1 MAQKPLDIPGKA
13 PAADVPMDEDDDDLS
28 VLLSRSAPKIERHKT
43 VVPIHKDD
51 VEYSDFD
58 RAIVVAIDESS
69 NSDAVVTWAADRL
82 LRRRKDLV
90 VLVNV
95 QPESKTWKHTS
106 SASSSTLPSASA
118 SASTSA
124 SALPGS
130 STKPPSDAAVAGSS
144 IRAAN
149 IGRPVGRIAAEA
161 TTEAS
166 VSQIDDEAKERCR
179 KILSPYAE
187 RLQRDGFVVKGI
199 CLIGNPKEVLVA
211 STNIKKPT
219 MIVMGTHGRGSVKRF
234 LMGSVAEYVLHH
246 SSIPVVIVPNGS
258 GRASASTSTPA
269 GEGE

>member
-1 MAQKPLDIPGKA
+1 MAQKPFDIPGKA
-13 PAADVPMDEDDDDLS
+13 PAADAAMEEDDDDLS

-58 RAIVVAIDESS
+58 RAIVIAVDESS

-95 QPESKTWKHTS
+95 QPESKTWKSAVTGAPGPAAA
-106 SASSSTLPSASA
+106 SASSSSLGTRS
-118 SASTSA
+118 
-124 SALPGS
+124 G
-130 STKPPSDAAVAGSS
+130 G
-144 IRAAN
+144 
-149 IGRPVGRIAAEA
+149 IGRLVGRTVATA
-161 TTEAS
+161 TTEAT

-258 GRASASTSTPA
+258 GRVTKSSTAQSVDA
-269 GEGE
+269 E

>member
-1 MAQKPLDIPGKA
+1 MAQKPFDIPGKA
-13 PAADVPMDEDDDDLS
+13 PAAADAAMEEDDDDLS

-58 RAIVVAIDESS
+58 RAIVIAVDESS

-95 QPESKTWKHTS
+95 QPESKTWKSAVTGAPGPVAA
-106 SASSSTLPSASA
+106 SASSSSLGTRS
-118 SASTSA
+118 
-124 SALPGS
+124 GS
-130 STKPPSDAAVAGSS
+130 
-144 IRAAN
+144 
-149 IGRPVGRIAAEA
+149 IGRLVGRTVATA
-161 TTEAS
+161 TTEAT

-258 GRASASTSTPA
+258 GRVTKSSTAQSVDA
-269 GEGE
+269 E

>member
-1 MAQKPLDIPGKA
+1 MAQNPFDIPGKA
-13 PAADVPMDEDDDDLS
+13 PAVDAAMEEDDDDLS

-58 RAIVVAIDESS
+58 RAIVIAVDESS

-95 QPESKTWKHTS
+95 QPESKSWK
-106 SASSSTLPSASA
+106 SAVSGNPGPAAVSSSPSSLNARPDGIGRLVGRTVA
-118 SASTSA
+118 TAST
-124 SALPGS
+124 
-130 STKPPSDAAVAGSS
+130 
-144 IRAAN
+144 
-149 IGRPVGRIAAEA
+149 EA
-161 TTEAS
+161 T

-246 SSIPVVIVPNGS
+246 SSIPVVIVPNGC
-258 GRASASTSTPA
+258 GRVTKSSTAQSVDA
-269 GEGE
+269 E

>member
-1 MAQKPLDIPGKA
+1 MSQKPFDIPGKA
-13 PAADVPMDEDDDDLS
+13 PPVVDAAMEEDDDDLS

-58 RAIVVAIDESS
+58 RAIVIAVDESS
-69 NSDAVVTWAADRL
+69 NSDVVVTWAAERL

-95 QPESKTWKHTS
+95 QPESKAWRLAAGN
-106 SASSSTLPSASA
+106 ASSSSSSAIAGPSRP
-118 SASTSA
+118 TP
-124 SALPGS
+124 L
-130 STKPPSDAAVAGSS
+130 
-144 IRAAN
+144 
-149 IGRPVGRIAAEA
+149 GRPLGRTVGPSSGSPAPD
-161 TTEAS
+161 S
-166 VSQIDDEAKERCR
+166 VSHIDDDAKERCR

-187 RLQRDGFVVKGI
+187 QLQRDGFVVKGI

-246 SSIPVVIVPNGS
+246 SHIPVVIVPNGS
-258 GRASASTSTPA
+258 TRTAATLSNTPSATDR
-269 GEGE
+269 E

>member
-1 MAQKPLDIPGKA
+1 MAQKPFDIPGKA
-13 PAADVPMDEDDDDLS
+13 PAVDAAMEEDDDDLS

-58 RAIVVAIDESS
+58 RAIVIAVDESS

-95 QPESKTWKHTS
+95 QPESKSWKSAVSGAPGPAAVGS
-106 SASSSTLPSASA
+106 SAAASASA
-118 SASTSA
+118 SASA
-124 SALPGS
+124 RPG
-130 STKPPSDAAVAGSS
+130 G
-144 IRAAN
+144 
-149 IGRPVGRIAAEA
+149 IGRMVGRTVASA
-161 TTEAS
+161 TTEAT

-219 MIVMGTHGRGSVKRF
+219 MIVMGTHGRGSIKRF

-258 GRASASTSTPA
+258 GRVTKSSTAQSVDA
-269 GEGE
+269 E

>member
-1 MAQKPLDIPGKA
+1 MPPKPFDIPGKDPVVDA
-13 PAADVPMDEDDDDLS
+13 VMEEDDDDLS
-28 VLLSRSAPKIERHKT
+28 MLLSRSAPKIERHKT

-58 RAIVVAIDESS
+58 RAIVIAIDESA
-69 NSDAVVTWAADRL
+69 NSDTIVTWAADRL

-95 QPESKTWKHTS
+95 QPESKSWKLAAAS
-106 SASSSTLPSASA
+106 NASSSR
-118 SASTSA
+118 
-124 SALPGS
+124 
-130 STKPPSDAAVAGSS
+130 AVPLG
-144 IRAAN
+144 RP
-149 IGRPVGRIAAEA
+149 IGRPVGSSAVAV
-161 TTEAS
+161 S
-166 VSQIDDEAKERCR
+166 DPVSQIDDDAKERCR

-211 STNIKKPT
+211 STNIKKPA

-246 SSIPVVIVPNGS
+246 SSIPVVVVPNGS
-258 GRASASTSTPA
+258 GRPAVSAPSQA
-269 GEGE
+269 EKE